1 LVATLLKLE
10 AILIFLWY
18 ESFLALITPVDSLVD
33 LKETGVTH
41 FLGLL

>member
-1 LVATLLKLE
+1 M
-10 AILIFLWY
+10 FLWC
-18 ESFLALITPVDSLVD
+18 EILPCPLITPVDSLVD

>member
-1 LVATLLKLE
+1 MNP
-10 AILIFLWY
+10 
-18 ESFLALITPVDSLVD
+18 SLALITPVDSLVD

>member
-1 LVATLLKLE
+1 M
-10 AILIFLWY
+10 FLWC